1 MDVDVGQT
9 VVPEALDRPPHLFIT
24 HTDVD
29 IINIALWLTSITLGT
44 ATLQSMTIHIN
55 TLLPNCI
62 MVVHSQ
68 SAVPQCP
75 SVLGVPKSSP
85 LSP

>member
-1 MDVDVGQT
+1 M
-9 VVPEALDRPPHLFIT
+9 EAEGEGGSERGGSTGI
-24 HTDVD
+24 D
-29 IINIALWLTSITLGT
+29 IGKGEGGLGAGL
-44 ATLQSMTIHIN
+44 ATGGVSRGK